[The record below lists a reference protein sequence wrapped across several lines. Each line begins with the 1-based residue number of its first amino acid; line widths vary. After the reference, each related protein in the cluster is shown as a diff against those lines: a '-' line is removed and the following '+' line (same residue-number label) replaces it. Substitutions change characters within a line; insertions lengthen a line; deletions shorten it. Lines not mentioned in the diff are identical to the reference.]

1 MNYWSIIQTIIN
13 GLLQGGTYA
22 LLAVGTSLIYGV
34 MRMVNF
40 ASSAFFVVGMYLT
53 WFAYKFLGTSI
64 YICIIPMVIMLGALA
79 FVVYRT
85 SLLPIIDKPRTSSII
100 VTVGLSFVLQNLML
114 VIFGATPLNIPSALQ
129 RKSILIGNFVIPWI
143 RFIAVAAAV
152 VLSILMSF
160 IVTKTHYGRC
170 LRATSENRQTTEMLG
185 VNTKWI
191 YTSAWTIGIVLT
203 GLAGLLLAPLYNI
216 TPSVGGVFRSTAVI
230 ACVLGGLGDIR
241 GAFISGI
248 VLGLVEALVSV
259 FLAQELGPAGIFVLF
274 LVALEFKPNGLFGN
288 SERIA

>member
-1 MNYWSIIQTIIN
+1 MNSWTLIQTLIN
-13 GLLQGGTYA
+13 GVLNGGTYA

-53 WFAYKFLGTSI
+53 WFVYSI
-64 YICIIPMVIMLGALA
+64 LDVEIYLCIIPMAFLLGCLAYVI
-79 FVVYRT
+79 YRA

-114 VIFGATPLNIPSALQ
+114 VLFGATPLNIPSALQ
-129 RKSILIGNFVIPWI
+129 RSSILIGNFVIPWI
-143 RFIAVAAAV
+143 RLIAVLAAIG
-152 VLSILMSF
+152 LSILME
-160 IVTKTHYGRC
+160 IVVNMTQYGRC
-170 LRATSENRQTTEMLG
+170 LRATSENREIAEMLG
-185 VNTKWI
+185 VNTRLI
-191 YTSAWTIGIVLT
+191 YSSAWTIGIILT
-203 GLAGLLLAPLYNI
+203 GLEGLLQVPLYNI

-259 FLAQELGPAGIFVLF
+259 FLAQELGPAGIFILF
-274 LVALEFKPNGLFGN
+274 LVTLQFKPNGLFGS

>member
-1 MNYWSIIQTIIN
+1 MNTWALGQTLIN
-13 GLLQGGTYA
+13 GLLNGGTYA
-22 LLAVGTSLIYGV
+22 LLAVGTSIIYGV

-40 ASSAFFVVGMYLT
+40 ASSAFFVVGMYFT
-53 WFAYKFLGTSI
+53 WLAYKFLHVSI
-64 YICIIPMVIMLGALA
+64 YLCIPMVVILLGALA
-79 FVVYRT
+79 YLVYRT
-85 SLLPIIDKPRTSSII
+85 SLMPILNQPRTSSII

-114 VIFGATPLNIPSALQ
+114 VLFGAAPLNIPSKLQ
-129 RKSILIGNFVIPWI
+129 RSFVSIGEFVIPWI
-143 RFIAVAAAV
+143 RLIAVLAAIA
-152 VLSILMSF
+152 LSILVGLMIS
-160 IVTKTHYGRC
+160 KTHYGRC
-170 LRATSENRQTTEMLG
+170 LRATAENRNTAEMLG

-248 VLGLVEALVSV
+248 VLGLIEAVVSV
-259 FLAQELGPAGIFVLF
+259 FVAQELGPAGIFILF
-274 LVALEFKPNGLFGN
+274 LVALQFKPNGLFGK